1 MHGAN
6 TGTSRSLPQK
16 HFTSGTET
24 TVPGRTRWTDELESG
39 ALEERNSRLS
49 ASEPTGRAVDTH
61 HPSLPHKQA
70 RGPCGHVFP
79 VIARMAGVVVT
90 DHVPDFDSFL
100 RTKFP
105 DAKVICSAIPEY
117 AGTIKPA
124 SLNHW
129 SEASPIDVCILRS
142 PMGGPETG
150 SILLSDLEL
159 QVNTI
164 AFLAHDLVVL
174 LDPKQIVGNIHD
186 AYEHPHFKLRPY
198 SVLMTGPSGSGDI
211 SGIT

>member
-61 HPSLPHKQA
+61 HPPLPHKQA

-79 VIARMAGVVVT
+79 V
-90 DHVPDFDSFL
+90 H
-100 RTKFP
+100 
-105 DAKVICSAIPEY
+105 
-117 AGTIKPA
+117 
-124 SLNHW
+124 
-129 SEASPIDVCILRS
+129 RS
-142 PMGGPETG
+142 HGGRG
-150 SILLSDLEL
+150 GCCWQYRLGFFFLLSLIRVPP
-159 QVNTI
+159 VN
-164 AFLAHDLVVL
+164 
-174 LDPKQIVGNIHD
+174 
-186 AYEHPHFKLRPY
+186 
-198 SVLMTGPSGSGDI
+198 
-211 SGIT
+211 